1 MDKAKQNPTLA
12 MAAATRRGASACRW
26 NARRRVCAGA
36 FPRSYAE
43 VSLQAQES
51 AWKAIQDGHRLLEV
65 EFPPC
70 ALDAVEGDEEGMREA
85 NRNVQH
91 VHAIASKMASRL
103 DSGKEKMR
111 VMFADRTEFQVATEG
126 SSGFDQVDAVEP
138 TFDEWSGRL
147 GWLTDPSFLTESGLG
162 ALLGVENKVWERLEE
177 DDEMLVMAMPSF
189 SINEMMAVA
198 DAWNIFAEDRHVPLL
213 VINGSL
219 DRIRSGYYPAFWS
232 RKENQFL
239 RETFVPKF
247 QTVYYIHN
255 FKGSKPAVLFRA
267 YPGPWQ
273 VLRRHQDGSM
283 QLVHEQDS
291 MPSLKE
297 VALEILPRTA

>member
-1 MDKAKQNPTLA
+1 MVVATLRGA
-12 MAAATRRGASACRW
+12 TTCTWATRH
-26 NARRRVCAGA
+26 RVRANA

-43 VSLQAQES
+43 VSIQAQES
-51 AWKAIQDGHRLLEV
+51 AWKALQDGHRLLEV

-91 VHAIASKMASRL
+91 VHTIASRMASRL
-103 DSGKEKMR
+103 ENGKKKVR
-111 VMFADRTEFQVATEG
+111 VMFADRTEFQVATKG

-138 TFDEWSGRL
+138 TFDEWDGRL

-162 ALLGVENKVWERLEE
+162 ALFGMENRVCERLEE

-198 DAWNIFAEDRHVPLL
+198 DAWDAFAEERDVPVL

-273 VLRRHQDGSM
+273 VLRRHSDGTM
-283 QLVHEQDS
+283 ELVHEQDS

-297 VALEILPRTA
+297 VALEILPRAA